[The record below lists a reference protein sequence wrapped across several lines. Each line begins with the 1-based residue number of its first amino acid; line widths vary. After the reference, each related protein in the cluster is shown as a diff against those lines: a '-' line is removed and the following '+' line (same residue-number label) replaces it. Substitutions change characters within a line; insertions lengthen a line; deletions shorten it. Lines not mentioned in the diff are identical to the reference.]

1 MKRWIRYWL
10 TTSKSTSSMWRCP
23 CSRAKSGGGLSILLD
38 LVATAVN
45 KRGQKS
51 EISPPR
57 NLYPKDHEFATR
69 IVHKHES
76 VNQTQIPLLLRG
88 RSTHL

>member
-1 MKRWIRYWL
+1 MKGE
-10 TTSKSTSSMWRCP
+10 
-23 CSRAKSGGGLSILLD
+23 GGW
-38 LVATAVN
+38 
-45 KRGQKS
+45 GQKS

-57 NLYPKDHEFATR
+57 NLYPKGHEFATR

-76 VNQTQIPLLLRG
+76 VNQTQIPLLRG